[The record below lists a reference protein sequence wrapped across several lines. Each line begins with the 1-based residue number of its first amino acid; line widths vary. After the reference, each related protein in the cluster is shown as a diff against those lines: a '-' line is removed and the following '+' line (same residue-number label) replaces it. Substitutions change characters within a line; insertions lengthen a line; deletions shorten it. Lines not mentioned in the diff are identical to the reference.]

1 MTESASTSPPVPAP
15 AGERVRIQAKRRR
28 KAQEAAR
35 GRLLQA
41 GAALIA
47 EHGLE
52 GANSNQIAR
61 AAGAGVGTF
70 YAHFEDKHALHR
82 AVVRQ
87 TFEGLQ
93 ASLARAAAESTGLE
107 DQVRALVDALCAY
120 ATAHPDF
127 FRISFG
133 RPLPAAMPG
142 EPALSFST
150 RGVEQR
156 LDALR
161 REGRLDID
169 VDPAVA
175 ASATLV
181 MQTGVVL
188 QWLDGRLATDRETLI
203 ETLTRLHPALSATH
217 D

>member
-1 MTESASTSPPVPAP
+1 MAAGTSS
-15 AGERVRIQAKRRR
+15 ERVRRQSERRR

-82 AVVRQ
+82 AVVRH

-93 ASLARAAAESTGLE
+93 GRLARAAA
-107 DQVRALVDALCAY
+107 
-120 ATAHPDF
+120 
-127 FRISFG
+127 
-133 RPLPAAMPG
+133 
-142 EPALSFST
+142 
-150 RGVEQR
+150 
-156 LDALR
+156 
-161 REGRLDID
+161 
-169 VDPAVA
+169 
-175 ASATLV
+175 
-181 MQTGVVL
+181 
-188 QWLDGRLATDRETLI
+188 
-203 ETLTRLHPALSATH
+203 
-217 D
+217 